1 MATKANLTIDSGATF
16 STTLTLTDENGD
28 HLTLNGYTGVANMKR
43 WYTSS
48 NSIPFNVSINT
59 TASTITL
66 EMDSSIT
73 ANLYPGRYVY
83 DVDLTDSSNAVS
95 RIVEGVVTVTP
106 SVSSGIY
113 ANSNNWSPYG
123 YSGQ

>member
-1 MATKANLTIDSGATF
+1 MSTKANITIDSGTTF

-28 HLTLNGYTGVANMKR
+28 NLDLNGYTANSSMKK
-43 WYTSS
+43 WYTSHT
-48 NSIPFNVSINT
+48 SIPFNVSINT
-59 TASTITL
+59 TASTVTL
-66 EMDSSIT
+66 EMDASVTS
-73 ANLYPGRYVY
+73 NLYPGRYVY

-113 ANSNNWSPYG
+113 SNSSNWSPYG
-123 YSGQ
+123 YTG